1 VEILNQDE
9 DNISYP
15 FVEKEG
21 KKDLKA
27 MTLSKMIDLLTQENE
42 IEPKFLDTF
51 LMTYRSFTTPEGLIF
66 FFKKQVLLKKLIEKY
81 DVPPQIGNEKIIQS
95 KIGNILKMVF

>member
-1 VEILNQDE
+1 MVKVFFFFTQVWVEILNQEE

-51 LMTYRSFTTPEGLIF
+51 LMTYRSFTTPEGLISF
-66 FFKKQVLLKKLIEKY
+66 LKTSFTQEI
-81 DVPPQIGNEKIIQS
+81 N
-95 KIGNILKMVF
+95 